1 MALVRWQS
9 AVWTYRTAV
18 VQRVYAQH
26 DSSRRV
32 LVRYEDLVAE
42 PARELARVCG
52 CLGLEVGAARLAEVA
67 EAHAFEAVPVADRG
81 EGKEIRS
88 ATPGGWRTNLTAA
101 EQDVMHELMG
111 PTLVELGYSVPSP
124 AGR

>member
-1 MALVRWQS
+1 VRWQS
-9 AVWTYRTAV
+9 VVWTYRTAV
-18 VQRVYAQH
+18 VRRVYAQH
-26 DSSRRV
+26 PSSHRV
-32 LVRYEDLVAE
+32 LVRYEDLVAD
-42 PARELARVCG
+42 PAHELYRVCG
-52 CLGLEVGAARLAEVA
+52 CLGLDAGPARLAAVA
-67 EAHAFEAVPVADRG
+67 EAHAFEAVPVTDRG

-124 AGR
+124 VGR